1 MMSARLFELNRI
13 GKAAGAEAQ
22 NLDGI
27 LTPSR
32 SSPHRNHDQRGQPL
46 LHRHSDFA
54 KTSEGGLPGLKRRKK
69 IFLKK

>member
-46 LHRHSDFA
+46 LHRHSWISPRRVKEVFQVSKGA
-54 KTSEGGLPGLKRRKK
+54 KKS
-69 IFLKK
+69 F